1 MNDLPRVP
9 ATLVVLSNP
18 ERNSDIFNA
27 KSLPIARLT
36 LTSTAPCTRDFRK
49 LKSLTAFAN

>member
-49 LKSLTAFAN
+49 LKSLTAF